1 MDQQYFIIQILHTAL
16 NSYNDSNSNN
26 VMDSCQQR
34 LHGIGADKM
43 CLVADRQTH
52 STNQQNDSLSQE
64 LFKLFLA
71 AAGCAINRG
80 TLGQSH

>member
-1 MDQQYFIIQILHTAL
+1 MDRQYFIIHILYTAL
-16 NSYNDSNSNN
+16 NSCDNSNSNN
-26 VMDSCQQR
+26 VMHSCQQR

-71 AAGCAINRG
+71 AAACAINQG
-80 TLGQSH
+80 TFGQSH